1 MNHFYVPVA
10 HVEEHSFTLTGQEAR
25 HAAQVLRY
33 KQGDE
38 ITAVDGQG
46 TMYFGTIRS
55 ITKSR
60 VEAVV
65 KDTRH
70 VALPEPK
77 LMMALG
83 LIKKRQR
90 LEFAIEKLVE
100 LGISEIIL
108 FKSEHSER
116 DKIRMDR
123 LQGKAISA
131 MKQSLRAWMPDITLY
146 NSLHEVMEFY
156 GDMPLVVAHEK
167 VTQAKPVIDLK
178 KGNESL
184 LLMVGPEGGFSES
197 EIKLARRYNAT
208 MFSLG
213 AYRLRTETAALCM
226 ASMFRNNT

>member
-10 HVEEHSFTLTGQEAR
+10 HVEEHSLTLTGQEAR

-46 TMYFGTIRS
+46 SIYYGMIRL

-60 VEAVV
+60 VEAVIH
-65 KDTRH
+65 DTRH
-70 VALPEPK
+70 IALAKPK
-77 LMMALG
+77 LMMAMG

-123 LQGKAISA
+123 LEGKAISA
-131 MKQSLRAWMPDITLY
+131 MKQSLRAWLPDITLY
-146 NSLHEVMEFY
+146 NSLHELMELY
-156 GDMPLVVAHEK
+156 GDMPLVIAHEK
-167 VTQAKPVIDLK
+167 VTQAKPVTDLK

-197 EIKLARRYNAT
+197 EIKLARRHSAT

-213 AYRLRTETAALCM
+213 VYRLRTETAALCM